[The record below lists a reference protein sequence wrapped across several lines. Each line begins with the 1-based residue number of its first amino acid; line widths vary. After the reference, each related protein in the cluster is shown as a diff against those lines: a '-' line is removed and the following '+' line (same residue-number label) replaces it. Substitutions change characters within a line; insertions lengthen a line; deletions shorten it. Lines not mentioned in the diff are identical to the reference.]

1 MCSGNFRL
9 LRNVAEGLLGAD
21 LKPLKSLGVAGF
33 GELLVNVRLET
44 GCSMY
49 NVDLSSLGLWA
60 EGTEGPM

>member
-1 MCSGNFRL
+1 MFGQLQASKGCRRGSFG
-9 LRNVAEGLLGAD
+9 GWAD

-49 NVDLSSLGLWA
+49 NVDLSSLGL
-60 EGTEGPM
+60 